1 MDQILLWISL
11 AAGLLTVL
19 NILARAHWQLS
30 RARAD
35 LAVEAPAILVV
46 LGAAA
51 VTLLQQSPFS
61 SGQTMWSGLV
71 LGAAVTL
78 FGSAAALPIPGS
90 TVLPGQ
96 GTAAWSARFGAAAA
110 GMSLLLLLYAAR
122 ALDVL
127 VAYSLGALTFAI
139 LFAGALR
146 LTRPDNEQAEQR
158 CAAAEATALLVVTL
172 ATATYLATFH
182 RSPTG
187 VREWQPLPALLAAAA
202 GLLLS
207 VRSLVTAPAG
217 RTWLYGVLIVGIPL
231 AAIAWIIAIRL
242 NGSLP
247 FLWVVLLGL
256 GLFTL
261 ISGLD
266 HVGSPPTAN
275 EPAAS
280 TGIGAS
286 RRLISALLVIGG
298 AVIAFREL
306 HGFGLAL
313 LVLAGFVAAAVF
325 AGERFGNTAQSSV
338 VPPALT
344 LGLAV
349 VLYRVFVE
357 RNDYTRGFQ
366 PDFLYYYTALL
377 LGALLPTLLA
387 NLAVGQLSL
396 ARSQPLPVDGMEPRR
411 TVGPALLRMGLLGA
425 VAGLLPLAVWMLVGD
440 RPQAAMLVGLAV
452 AALGVVGTSASDEL
466 LGSDALQRLLIPTV
480 ALSAVQFTH
489 LLAPLALRTRAQ
501 RLEILA
507 GVTVAILL
515 GIAVAG
521 WWERRRPQASVASRS
536 S

>member
-35 LAVEAPAILVV
+35 LAVEAPAIL
-46 LGAAA
+46 
-51 VTLLQQSPFS
+51 
-61 SGQTMWSGLV
+61 LV
-71 LGAAVTL
+71 LGAAVVTLLQQPPFSTGQTLWSGLLLGAAVAL
-78 FGSAAALPIPGS
+78 FGSAVALPSPGSNVIPGHS
-90 TVLPGQ
+90 TG
-96 GTAAWSARFGAAAA
+96 AWSARFGAAAA
-110 GMSLLLLLYAAR
+110 GISLLLLVYSAR

-127 VAYSLGALTFAI
+127 VAHSLGALAFAI

-146 LTRPDNEQAEQR
+146 LTRPGDEQAEQR
-158 CAAAEATALLVVTL
+158 GAAAEATALLVVTL

-207 VRSLVTAPAG
+207 VRSLITAPAG
-217 RTWLYGVLIVGIPL
+217 RTWLYGMLIVGIPL

-247 FLWVVLLGL
+247 LLWVVLLGF
-256 GLFTL
+256 GLFAL

-266 HVGSPPTAN
+266 AASNLSTENEPTAR
-275 EPAAS
+275 
-280 TGIGAS
+280 TGIGMS
-286 RRLISALLVIGG
+286 RHLIAALLVIGG
-298 AVIAFREL
+298 GVIAFREL

-313 LVLAGFVAAAVF
+313 LVLAGLVAAAVF
-325 AGERFGNTAQSSV
+325 ATERFGIAAQRSV
-338 VPPALT
+338 IPPALT
-344 LGLAV
+344 LGLTLA
-349 VLYRVFVE
+349 LYRVFIE

-387 NLAVGQLSL
+387 NMALGELSL
-396 ARSQPLPVDGMEPRR
+396 ARNQPRQNDGPERGR
-411 TVGPALLRMGLLGA
+411 TVGSALLRMVLLGA
-425 VAGLLPLAVWMLVGD
+425 VAGLSPLAVWMLVGD

-452 AALGVVGTSASDEL
+452 ASLGVVGSSASAEL
-466 LGSDALQRLLIPTV
+466 PGSEPLQRLLIPTI

-507 GVTVAILL
+507 GVTAAILL

-521 WWERRRPQASVASRS
+521 WWERHRPRAGVASRS